1 VRPKVLSKIVV
12 FGGSGFIG
20 SHVADQLSLVG
31 HDVVIYDVFESPY
44 LRVDQS
50 MIIGDLLDPVS
61 VASAV
66 KGAQAVFNFAAVADI
81 NEALRDPV
89 ATVKINILGNV
100 NILEACRL
108 EHVDRIVYAS
118 SVYVNSR
125 EGGFYG
131 CSKKAAEQYI
141 EQYKRTYG
149 LDFTILRYGSLY
161 GPRSDSRNGLKRII
175 GDAVKNGIL
184 RYEGDKNAFREY
196 IHVRDAAIA
205 SAKALDENFRN
216 KKIIL
221 TGHQPIRV
229 IDILSM
235 LAEIM
240 GLPSSAVQFSQSDY
254 EGHYIRTPYHYEPDL
269 AEKYIPETYIDLGEG
284 LLEIIKSCKDS
295 K

>member
-1 VRPKVLSKIVV
+1 MRPKVLSKIVV

-131 CSKKAAEQYI
+131 CSKKAAEQYDPSTLANFSYDLARKFHRFYH
-141 EQYKRTYG
+141 E
-149 LDFTILRYGSLY
+149 
-161 GPRSDSRNGLKRII
+161 
-175 GDAVKNGIL
+175 
-184 RYEGDKNAFREY
+184 
-196 IHVRDAAIA
+196 VR
-205 SAKALDENFRN
+205 
-216 KKIIL
+216 
-221 TGHQPIRV
+221 
-229 IDILSM
+229 ILS
-235 LAEIM
+235 AETEEARSFRLELCNCISRV
-240 GLPSSAVQFSQSDY
+240 L
-254 EGHYIRTPYHYEPDL
+254 
-269 AEKYIPETYIDLGEG
+269 EKSMYLLGINMPERM
-284 LLEIIKSCKDS
+284 
-295 K
+295 